1 LDTTISLRETLD
13 LHELIMFKVL
23 CATKSSTMN
32 ALVQDE
38 ELKNIMQMDVATT
51 KEQLQELKNLI
62 ANSDLSEVD
71 NSL

>member
-1 LDTTISLRETLD
+1 MDTVISLRETLD

-62 ANSDLSEVD
+62 ANSDLSEGD